1 MKKDLKVLFVTTISG
16 FLTQFEKNDV
26 KILRELGCE
35 IHYASDFQNPVY
47 EYDEDEL
54 QDMRVIT
61 HQISVKK
68 SPAKLRENA
77 NAIRELKKIIDT
89 EKIDLIHCHNP
100 MGGVTARMAAHQS
113 KMRPYVVYTAHG
125 FHFYKGA
132 PVKNWLL
139 YYTAERLMA
148 NYTDRIITINNE
160 DRIRAERFPVRGVT
174 QIHSVGVDEQRFRP
188 VEELRERK
196 RKELGIPQDAF
207 HIVTAA
213 ELNDNKNQR
222 TVIEA
227 IHRIECP
234 DIYYSICGKGPNR
247 EMLQMLIEEKGL
259 TERVRLLGYRT
270 DMEEVL
276 QTADCFAFPSKREGL
291 GVAAVEALLCGVP
304 LIAADNRGTREYAVN
319 GKNAFVCRADHPEE
333 FAAAIEKLRTDPRMR
348 QQMSEACRDSAMEF
362 TLPAV
367 DHTMRKFYEN
377 VFKDMGAG

>member
-1 MKKDLKVLFVTTISG
+1 MRKVLFVTTISG

-26 KILRELGCE
+26 RILRELGCE

-47 EYDEDEL
+47 EYDEEEL
-54 QDMRVIT
+54 RDMRVIT

-77 NAIRELKKIIDT
+77 QAVRELKKIIDT

-100 MGGVTARMAAHQS
+100 MGGVTARLAAHQS
-113 KMRPYVVYTAHG
+113 RMRPYVVYTAHG

-139 YYTAERLMA
+139 YYSAERIMA
-148 NYTDRIITINNE
+148 HYTDRIITINSE

-174 QIHSVGVDEQRFRP
+174 QIHSVGVDEQRFRAAR
-188 VEELRERK
+188 ELRRK
-196 RKELGIPQDAF
+196 MRTELGIPQDAF

-213 ELNDNKNQR
+213 ELNDNKNQK

-227 IHRIECP
+227 VHRIDCP
-234 DIYYSICGKGPNR
+234 AVYYSICGKGPNEEILR
-247 EMLQMLIEEKGL
+247 RLIGEKGL
-259 TERVRLLGYRT
+259 SERVRLLGYRT
-270 DMEEVL
+270 DMEAVL

-304 LIAADNRGTREYAVN
+304 LIVADNRGTREYAVA

-333 FAAAIEKLRTDPRMR
+333 FAAAIEKLRRDPKLR
-348 QQMSEACRDSAMEF
+348 QQMSDACRESAMEF

-367 DHTMRKFYEN
+367 GQTMREFYEN
-377 VFKDMGAG
+377 VFKDMETR